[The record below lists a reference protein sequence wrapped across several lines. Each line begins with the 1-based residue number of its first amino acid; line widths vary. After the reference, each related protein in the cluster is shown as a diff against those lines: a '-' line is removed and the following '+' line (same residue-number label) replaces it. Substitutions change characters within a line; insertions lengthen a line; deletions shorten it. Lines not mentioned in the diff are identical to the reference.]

1 MSVLQALNGYY
12 ERQAGRGRA
21 SAYGFSKQGISFAVV
36 LGTDGRVLD
45 VMDVRDTTGKR
56 PRPGIRE
63 VPGPVVRSVNIRPNF
78 LWDSTTYALGVRRNE
93 RTGAAVPAKRGEHD
107 AFVALHR
114 ELLADTDDEGLRAL
128 LAFLEDWSGDRY
140 EALPQSAEMLGENV
154 AFCLAGSGG
163 PPAFLHERAAG
174 REIWTRWLE
183 GDDAH
188 REFCLVTGQRLPA
201 ARLHPKIKGVQG
213 AQTSGASIVS
223 FNNEAFTSF
232 GKKQGANAP
241 VSERAAFAYTSA
253 LNTLLARDSRNRTRI
268 GDTTT
273 VFWAEADGDP
283 ESAEAAEDLFSMLV
297 APPTDEEESAAVRD
311 TIKAIADGRP
321 LEVVE
326 PRIKD
331 PRHTRFF
338 VLGLAPNAARLSVRF
353 WLEDTFGSIGER
365 LGQHWK
371 DLHIEPEP
379 WRTPPAIW
387 RLLRE
392 TAVQGKSENVPPVL
406 GGALMDAILRGGRYP
421 RSLLTSVLMRM
432 RSDGNMKDYQ
442 AGLRAAIC
450 KACLARDYRLGH
462 EKEDVPVSL
471 NHDEKNTA
479 YRLGRLFA
487 IYEKLQSDAIQKSN
501 VTIKDQFYGS
511 ASATPASVFPLLDR
525 KATHHLATLRK
536 DPAKAGWAV
545 RHEQRLAEVFAGLE
559 TGFPRALGL
568 QEQGRF
574 VIGYYHQRKQLFESK
589 SAANSVQTQE
599 N

>member
-1 MSVLQALNGYY
+1 MSILQALNGYY
-12 ERQAGRGRA
+12 ERQAGRGKA

-36 LGTDGRVLD
+36 LDVDGRVLD
-45 VMDVRDTTGKR
+45 VMDVRDTTGR
-56 PRPGIRE
+56 QPRPGVRE
-63 VPGPVVRSVNIRPNF
+63 VPAPVVRASNVLPNF
-78 LWDSTTYALGVRRNE
+78 LWDNTTYVFGVRRDA
-93 RTGAAVPAKRGEHD
+93 RTGAPSPAKRGERA
-107 AFVALHR
+107 AFISFHR
-114 ELLADTDDEGLRAL
+114 ELLGDTEDEGLQAL
-128 LAFLEDWSGDRY
+128 LAFLGKWSSDRY
-140 EALPQSAEMLGENV
+140 EALPQSAEMLGQNV
-154 AFCLAGSGG
+154 AFRLEVPGG
-163 PPAFLHERAAG
+163 PPAFLHESKAA
-174 REIWTRWLE
+174 RDIWTRWLE
-183 GDDAH
+183 GEDADQ
-188 REFCLVTGQRLPA
+188 EFCLVTGRRLPT

-213 AQTSGASIVS
+213 AQTAGAAIVS
-223 FNNEAFTSF
+223 FNNDAFTSF

-241 VSERAAFAYTSA
+241 VSKRAAFGYTSA
-253 LNTLLARDSRNRTRI
+253 LNALLARKSRNRIRI

-273 VFWAEADGDP
+273 VFWAETDGDP

-297 APPTDEEESAAVRD
+297 APPTDEEESAAVGD

-331 PRHTRFF
+331 PRRTRFF
-338 VLGLAPNAARLSVRF
+338 VLGLAPNAARLSVRY
-353 WLEDTFGSIGER
+353 WLEDTIGRVGER
-365 LGQHWK
+365 LGEHWK

-392 TAVQGKSENVPPVL
+392 TAVQGKSENVSPVL

-421 RSLLTSVLMRM
+421 RSLLTAVLMRM
-432 RSDGNMKDYQ
+432 RSDGNIS
-442 AGLRAAIC
+442 GLRAAIC
-450 KACLARDYRLGH
+450 KACLARDSRLGH

-471 NHDEKNTA
+471 NQDEKNPA

-525 KATHHLATLRK
+525 KAAHHLATLRK
-536 DPAKAGWAV
+536 DPARAGWAF
-545 RHEQRLAEVFAGLE
+545 RHEQRLAEVFEGLE
-559 TGFPRALGL
+559 TGFPASLGL
-568 QEQGRF
+568 EEQGRF
-574 VIGYYHQRKQLFESK
+574 VIGYYHQRAKLFEGK
-589 SAANSVQTQE
+589 SAANRVQTQE

>member
-1 MSVLQALNGYY
+1 MSILRALNGYY
-12 ERQAGRGRA
+12 ERQASRGKA
-21 SAYGFSKQGISFAVV
+21 SAYGFSKQLISFAVV
-36 LGTDGRVLD
+36 LDVDGRVLD
-45 VMDVRDTTGKR
+45 VMDVRDTTGKK

-63 VPGPVVRSVNIRPNF
+63 VPGPVERSVNVRPNF
-78 LWDSTTYALGVRRNE
+78 LWDNTAYVFGVRRDA
-93 RTGAAVPAKRGEHD
+93 RTGAATSAKRGEHE
-107 AFVALHR
+107 AFASCHR
-114 ELLADTDDEGLRAL
+114 ELLADTEDEGLRAL
-128 LAFLEDWSGDRY
+128 LAFLEDWSSDRY
-140 EALPQSAEMLGENV
+140 ESLPQSEEMLGENV
-154 AFCLAGSGG
+154 AFCLDAPGG
-163 PPAFLHERAAG
+163 APAFLHDRKAARG
-174 REIWTRWLE
+174 VWTGWLQ
-183 GDDAH
+183 GDDAD
-188 REFCLVTGQRLPA
+188 REFCLVSGDRLPA

-223 FNNEAFTSF
+223 FNNDAFTSF

-241 VSERAAFAYTSA
+241 VSKRAAFAYTSA
-253 LNTLLARDSRNRTRI
+253 LNTLLARDSRNRMRI

-273 VFWAEADGDP
+273 VFWAEANGDP
-283 ESAEAAEDLFSMLV
+283 ESAEAAEDLFSALL
-297 APPTDEEESAAVRD
+297 ASPTDAEESAAVRD
-311 TIKAIADGRP
+311 TIKAIVDGRP

-331 PRHTRFF
+331 PRRTRVF

-353 WLEDTFGSIGER
+353 WLEDTIGRIGER
-365 LGQHWK
+365 LGEHWQ

-406 GGALMDAILRGGRYP
+406 GGLLMRAILSGGRYP
-421 RSLLTSVLMRM
+421 KPLLTAVLMRT
-432 RSDGNMKDYQ
+432 RSDGNIS
-442 AGLRAAIC
+442 GLRAAIC
-450 KACLARDYRLGH
+450 KACLARDSRLGR

-471 NHDEKNTA
+471 NQDEKNPA

-525 KATHHLATLRK
+525 KANHHLATLRK

-545 RHEQRLAEVFAGLE
+545 RHEQRLAEVFEGLE
-559 TGFPRALGL
+559 TVFPATLGL
-568 QEQGRF
+568 EEQGRF
-574 VIGYYHQRKQLFESK
+574 VIGYYHQRAKLFEGK
-589 SAANSVQTQE
+589 SAASRA
-599 N
+599 